1 VELGE
6 HHHLLEA
13 EIHKS
18 SWGKLGEH
26 HHLLEEIQNTNKTNN
41 NNKEDNDNNSSSSS
55 SISKSK
61 QNQFDFVNQSS
72 DQKLYSNA
80 SHVFNYRENLS
91 TRWKLPHVYLN
102 NGNRVGVVLL

>member
-1 VELGE
+1 
-6 HHHLLEA
+6 
-13 EIHKS
+13 
-18 SWGKLGEH
+18 
-26 HHLLEEIQNTNKTNN
+26 LLEEIQNTNKTNN
-41 NNKEDNDNNSSSSS
+41 NKEDNDNNSSS

-72 DQKLYSNA
+72 DQKLHSNA

-102 NGNRVGVVLL
+102 NGDRVGVVLL

>member
-1 VELGE
+1 
-6 HHHLLEA
+6 
-13 EIHKS
+13 
-18 SWGKLGEH
+18 
-26 HHLLEEIQNTNKTNN
+26 LLEEIQNTNKTNN

>member
-1 VELGE
+1 LP
-6 HHHLLEA
+6 
-13 EIHKS
+13 
-18 SWGKLGEH
+18 
-26 HHLLEEIQNTNKTNN
+26 EEIQNTNKTN
-41 NNKEDNDNNSSSSS
+41 KEDNDNNNNSS
-55 SISKSK
+55 SINKSK

-72 DQKLYSNA
+72 DQKLHSNA

>member
-1 VELGE
+1 LP
-6 HHHLLEA
+6 
-13 EIHKS
+13 
-18 SWGKLGEH
+18 
-26 HHLLEEIQNTNKTNN
+26 EEIQNTNKTN
-41 NNKEDNDNNSSSSS
+41 KEDNDNNNNSS
-55 SISKSK
+55 SISKTK

-72 DQKLYSNA
+72 DQKLHSNA

>member
-1 VELGE
+1 VEHGE
-6 HHHLLEA
+6 RHHLLEA
-13 EIHKS
+13 EIYKS

-26 HHLLEEIQNTNKTNN
+26 HHLPEEIQNSNKT
-41 NNKEDNDNNSSSSS
+41 NNKEDNDNNNSS

-72 DQKLYSNA
+72 DQKLHSNA
-80 SHVFNYRENLS
+80 SHVFNYRENLT

>member
-1 VELGE
+1 LP
-6 HHHLLEA
+6 
-13 EIHKS
+13 
-18 SWGKLGEH
+18 
-26 HHLLEEIQNTNKTNN
+26 EEIQNSNKT
-41 NNKEDNDNNSSSSS
+41 NNKEDNDNNNSS

-72 DQKLYSNA
+72 DQKLHSNA
-80 SHVFNYRENLS
+80 SHVFNYRENLT

>member
-1 VELGE
+1 MELGE

-26 HHLLEEIQNTNKTNN
+26 HHLPEEIQNTNKTNN
-41 NNKEDNDNNSSSSS
+41 KKEDNDNNSSSSS

-72 DQKLYSNA
+72 DQKLHSNA

>member
-1 VELGE
+1 LLQALVLGE
-6 HHHLLEA
+6 KAMHHHLP
-13 EIHKS
+13 
-18 SWGKLGEH
+18 
-26 HHLLEEIQNTNKTNN
+26 EEIQNTNKTN
-41 NNKEDNDNNSSSSS
+41 KEDNDNNNNSS
-55 SISKSK
+55 SINKSK

-72 DQKLYSNA
+72 DQKLHSNA

>member
-13 EIHKS
+13 EVHKS

-26 HHLLEEIQNTNKTNN
+26 HHLPEEIQNTNKTNN
-41 NNKEDNDNNSSSSS
+41 SSSST
-55 SISKSK
+55 KSE

-72 DQKLYSNA
+72 DQKLHSNA

-91 TRWKLPHVYLN
+91 ARWKLPHVYLN

>member
-6 HHHLLEA
+6 NHHLLEA

-72 DQKLYSNA
+72 DQKLHSNE
-80 SHVFNYRENLS
+80 SHLFNYRENLS

-102 NGNRVGVVLL
+102 NGSRVGVVLL

>member
-1 VELGE
+1 
-6 HHHLLEA
+6 
-13 EIHKS
+13 
-18 SWGKLGEH
+18 
-26 HHLLEEIQNTNKTNN
+26 LLEEIQNTNKTNN

-72 DQKLYSNA
+72 DQKLHSNE
-80 SHVFNYRENLS
+80 SHLFNYRENLS

-102 NGNRVGVVLL
+102 NGSRVGVVLL